1 MSQGRGRSASSMLRR
16 ARNAVIVLCT
26 VTALGVCAGASS
38 AGTYTVLSCRDRA
51 GARAPLNDAGG
62 GWVAGSTG
70 GLGLD
75 SFDYCDAPS
84 RGFFATVSG
93 TWAHPVGSM
102 AWWRFVPPSGTL
114 VEGADIVYS
123 GYTRSYDGNNRGIIY
138 FVGAQA
144 GDLGHHWG
152 EGQISARWFTRR
164 GLHDTWLQATAQCDG
179 AAGKPDCPPG
189 IEHATIEIFRSEV
202 LLSDTSPPTAGPA
215 NGSAVASATWQG
227 TQVLAFPATDDG
239 GGVYQAIVAVDG
251 APVLARTI
259 NDWGGRCVDTTVGGR
274 VFRYPRPCLTSVDAL
289 VAVDANQLPAGDH
302 EVTLQVSDAAGNV
315 RTVYAARKTI
325 VVAAKRIGPGSDL
338 AERGAANGENASDD
352 ARLSVRWARTKRAT
366 LTAPYGRRNVIRGR
380 LTTRGGAG
388 IRNAKV
394 EMLTAIDGRAGAPL
408 DKGGARTRRDGRFT
422 LILPANASSRT
433 LVLRYRS
440 HANDTVSIAEA
451 TLRVRVKAGVRLSVD
466 PHTAARGRTVKLNG
480 RLVGRPL
487 PATGKVV
494 ELQARSP
501 GERWITFRTVRA
513 SRRGRFATRYTFRQ
527 SGPALYLM
535 RARVREA
542 DDYPYATGVSH
553 TARVRVR

>member
-1 MSQGRGRSASSMLRR
+1 MMAIFGRKLTIV
-16 ARNAVIVLCT
+16 AVV
-26 VTALGVCAGASS
+26 VAVLGVGAAPAS
-38 AGTYTVLSCRDRA
+38 AGTYTVMSCKDRA
-51 GARAPLNDAGG
+51 GARVALADASG
-62 GWVAGSTG
+62 GWQPGSSG

-75 SFDYCDAPS
+75 VQDSCGEPG
-84 RGFFATVSG
+84 RGMQAAVSG
-93 TWAHPVGSM
+93 TTTRSIGSQV
-102 AWWRFVPPSGTL
+102 WWRFVAPPATAI
-114 VEGADIVYS
+114 EGVDVLYS
-123 GYTRSYDGNNRGIIY
+123 MYARPWNGQNRGTTVIAGPQ
-138 FVGAQA
+138 VGYLASDF
-144 GDLGHHWG
+144 GMGGVDPTWVSRH
-152 EGQISARWFTRR
+152 
-164 GLHDTWLQATAQCDG
+164 GLHEPWIQATAQCDG
-179 AAGKPDCPPG
+179 EPGGPDCQAG
-189 IEHATIEIFRSEV
+189 AVHAWMHVIRSEIT
-202 LLSDTSPPTAGPA
+202 LTDESPPDAGPA
-215 NGSAVASATWQG
+215 TGSAALSSRWDG
-227 TQVLAFPATDDG
+227 TQVFAFPATDHG
-239 GGVYQAIVAVDG
+239 GGVHRAVLAIDG

-259 NDWGGRCVDTTVGGR
+259 DDRGGRCDDTTAGAR
-274 VFRYPRPCLTSVDAL
+274 VFASPQPCPTSVDAL
-289 VAVDANQLPAGDH
+289 FTVDANVLPAGQHD
-302 EVTLQVSDAAGNV
+302 VTVQVADAAGNV

-325 VVAAKRIGPGSDL
+325 AAPAKRIGPGSDL
-338 AERGAANGENASDD
+338 AERGPANGENASDD

-380 LTTRGGAG
+380 LTAAGGAG

-451 TLRVRVKAGVRLSVD
+451 TLRVRVKAGVRLRVA
-466 PHTAARGRTVKLNG
+466 PHVAARGHTVRLSG
-480 RLVGRPL
+480 WLVGRPL

-513 SRRGRFATRYTFRQ
+513 SRRGRFATRYKFRQ

-553 TARVRVR
+553 SARVRVR

>member
-1 MSQGRGRSASSMLRR
+1 MATRGRELILA
-16 ARNAVIVLCT
+16 AVV
-26 VTALGVCAGASS
+26 ALAVFATPAP
-38 AGTYTVLSCRDRA
+38 AATYTVWSCRDQA
-51 GARAPLNDAGG
+51 DHSAPVSDTAGG
-62 GWVAGSTG
+62 WTAS
-70 GLGLD
+70 GLGPGRAALD
-75 SFDYCDAPS
+75 QCGSSSPQLYANIGGPWSFPI
-84 RGFFATVSG
+84 G
-93 TWAHPVGSM
+93 TGVT
-102 AWWRFVPPSGTL
+102 WRFVSPPSTYLAGI
-114 VEGADIVYS
+114 EIGYS
-123 GYTRSYDGNNRGIIY
+123 GYLRPFNGQNQGLLEVWGSASGRLARHDGVGNLGPTVVSVTGGHDAWADVRIY
-138 FVGAQA
+138 CDGPTGNPDCQA
-144 GDLGHHWG
+144 GQTH
-152 EGQISARWFTRR
+152 
-164 GLHDTWLQATAQCDG
+164 ATAV
-179 AAGKPDCPPG
+179 
-189 IEHATIEIFRSEV
+189 IWRSRMT
-202 LLSDTSPPTAGPA
+202 LADDSPPTAGPA
-215 NGSAVASATWQG
+215 TGSAVASATWQG
-227 TQVLAFPATDDG
+227 TQVFAFPATDDG
-239 GGVYQAIVAVDG
+239 GGVYQAILAVDG
-251 APVLARTI
+251 APVLTRTI
-259 NDWGGRCVDTTVGGR
+259 NEWGGRCVDTTAGGR
-274 VFRYPRPCLTSVDAL
+274 VFRYPRPCLTFVDAL
-289 VAVDANQLPAGDH
+289 VPVDANQLPAGDH
-302 EVTLQVSDAAGNV
+302 DVTLQVSDAAGNV

-422 LILPANASSRT
+422 LVLPANASSRT

-451 TLRVRVKAGVRLSVD
+451 TLRVRVKAGVRLNVA
-466 PHTAARGRTVKLNG
+466 PHTAARGRTVKLSG

-487 PATGKVV
+487 PSTGKVV